1 MMSAFPPDF
10 TSFLYRTSS
19 PLPDLQRLHSQMAN
33 VEFKRCVSSA
43 PRVSGI
49 MGRPEGCGL
58 VTSGAQHGNPLQ
70 FLTWD
75 LYGFDLDVIAD
86 AELINGDEL
95 VAPFQPGPR
104 LDGQGHFPGT
114 SRPVQD
120 DRAFAGAWL

>member
-1 MMSAFPPDF
+1 MSAFPPDF
-10 TSFLYRTSS
+10 TYFLYSTSS
-19 PLPDLQRLHSQMAN
+19 PLPDLQGLHSPMAH

-43 PRVSGI
+43 PSVSGL

-58 VTSGAQHGNPLQ
+58 VTGAQNGNPLQ

-95 VAPFQPGPR
+95 LAPLQPGPWS
-104 LDGQGHFPGT
+104 DGQGHFPGT
-114 SRPVQD
+114 SRPVQG